1 MCCNGF
7 NGRDLVA
14 SEKHP
19 SSNYIVCDDQFSEG
33 STVFRIVDAAIV
45 VDLQGLGKD
54 ARLDIHRLLALD
66 VGDIG
71 REESDASRITAGLC
85 GDILGGCILEK
96 CSSAVGGDSGG
107 ECHAVT
113 PTQRSE

>member
-7 NGRDLVA
+7 NGRDLDA

-19 SSNYIVCDDQFSEG
+19 SSNYIVCGDQSSEG

-45 VDLQGLGKD
+45 VDLHGLGKD

-71 REESDASRITAGLC
+71 REESDATVAGLPLVC
-85 GDILGGCILEK
+85 AAIYWAVA
-96 CSSAVGGDSGG
+96 SWRNARVQSAETVAAS
-107 ECHAVT
+107 AT
-113 PTQRSE
+113 PT